1 MSPQRAAVRQKG
13 RAEEKTSSFFFVSS
27 CTGKKSFSKTSY
39 IIAGYKSDE
48 EKKGTFFW
56 GGIKTR
62 NQNSFSSNT
71 NSNTSNGSEKNKVL
85 FFLYMSFWLLGS

>member
-13 RAEEKTSSFFFVSS
+13 RAEEKTSSFFLFLLVQEKRAFQKPLISLPD
-27 CTGKKSFSKTSY
+27 TKVKRKKRKIFL
-39 IIAGYKSDE
+39 
-48 EKKGTFFW
+48 